1 MNEEIDILK
10 LEIEELKKK
19 NNELEEKLKSYT
31 NPERNKKYY
40 EKNSNIVK
48 EKAKTYMEKM
58 KETNPEK
65 LKEWRHTAYLNR
77 KAKLKAKEDNEINS

>member
-19 NNELEEKLKSYT
+19 NNELEEKLKLYT

-40 EKNSNIVK
+40 EKNSNVVK

-77 KAKLKAKEDNEINS
+77 KAKLKVKEEINEV

>member
-1 MNEEIDILK
+1 MNEEINILK

-19 NNELEEKLKSYT
+19 NIELEEKLKSYT
-31 NPERNKKYY
+31 NPGRNKKYY

-48 EKAKTYMEKM
+48 EKAKTYMEKI

-65 LKEWRHTAYLNR
+65 LKEWRHQAYLNR
-77 KAKLKAKEDNEINS
+77 KAKLKAQDNVNQV